1 MTVLNNNYYVY
12 AYMNL
17 NNLPFYIGKGKE
29 DRAAYHILEAS
40 KPNKKHSNKHKL
52 NTIRDILTKNGEVVI
67 KYIDT
72 NLTEKLA
79 FELECFLI
87 ELLGRRDNKTGILT
101 NLTDGGEGLTG
112 LERNLSGEKNP
123 NYGKRGEKAIW
134 WGKVHS
140 EETKRKQSESQKGK
154 ILSETHKL
162 AMRKPKS
169 EQGRLNIA
177 KARLETSYRPSEET
191 KRKTSEA
198 LKGRVSPM
206 KGKKMSD
213 EFKATVSKRFL
224 GVPKKKVECP
234 NCHNSVAIHTANRW
248 HFDNCKELIK

>member
-52 NTIRDILTKNGEVVI
+52 NTIRDILAKNGEVVI

>member
-154 ILSETHKL
+154 ILSEAHKL

>member
-1 MTVLNNNYYVY
+1 MDIYYTY
-12 AYMNL
+12 ALVN
-17 NNLPFYIGKGKE
+17 PFTNTIFYVGKGKD
-29 DRAAYHILEAS
+29 DRAMEHIVEAS
-40 KPNKKHSNKHKL
+40 KSNKKHSNKHKL
-52 NTIRDILTKNGEVVI
+52 NTIRDILAKNGEVVI

-112 LERNLSGEKNP
+112 LERDLSGENNP
-123 NYGKRGEKAIW
+123 NYGKRGEKATW
-134 WGKVHS
+134 WGRYHS
-140 EETKRKQSESQKGK
+140 EATKRKQSEAQKGK
-154 ILSETHKL
+154 ILSEAHKL

-198 LKGRVSPM
+198 LKGRPSPT

-213 EFKATVSKRFL
+213 EFKATISKRFL
-224 GVPKKKVECP
+224 GVPKKKIECP
-234 NCHNSVAIHTANRW
+234 NCHSSIAINTANRW
-248 HFDNCKELIK
+248 HFDNCKELTK